1 MLSTLTAEF
10 RKLTTIRSTYIIS
23 ILAIVLS
30 AFFSFYLSGFKVQA
44 NDALDPFHLQG
55 EITGTFGI
63 LPLFGAL
70 VAILLIAHEYRY
82 NTIMYTLT
90 SSNSRSK
97 VLLAKFVTVTIYSVV
112 FVALGTLLST
122 LAMYLGL
129 GIKDITL
136 VEQTVYWKDVIWQGL
151 FYAWGYGIV
160 GLLLGFLF
168 RHVVGSIATLFLFP
182 STVEPLL
189 GLLLKDNA
197 QYLPFTALTSVNT
210 AGPHL
215 SPGKAALV
223 FGIYLAVGWIIAWVL
238 FVRRDAN

>member
-1 MLSTLTAEF
+1 MLSTLKAEF
-10 RKLTTIRSTYIIS
+10 RKLLTIRSTYIIS
-23 ILAIVLS
+23 ILAILLS

-44 NDALDPFHLQG
+44 NDALNPFHLQG
-55 EITGTFGI
+55 EIIGTIGI

-97 VLLAKFVTVTIYSVV
+97 VLLAKFVTVTIYSVT
-112 FVALGTLLST
+112 FVAVGTVFST

-129 GIKDITL
+129 GIKDISL
-136 VEQTVYWKDVIWQGL
+136 VDQTVYWKDIIWQGL
-151 FYAWGYGIV
+151 FYAWGYGIA

-189 GLLLKDNA
+189 GLLLKENA
-197 QYLPFTALTSVNT
+197 KYLPFTSLNYLNNP
-210 AGPHL
+210 GPL
-215 SPGKAALV
+215 SPGKAAQV
-223 FGIYLAVGWIIAWVL
+223 FGVYLLVGWIVAWIL
-238 FVRRDAN
+238 FKRRDAN

>member
-1 MLSTLTAEF
+1 MFATLSAEF
-10 RKLTTIRSTYIIS
+10 RKLLTVRSTYFIS
-23 ILAIVLS
+23 ILAILLS
-30 AFFSFYLSGFKVQA
+30 AFFSFYLSGFRA
-44 NDALDPFHLQG
+44 TGEDGLNPFHLMG
-55 EITGTFGI
+55 EINGTIGI

-97 VLLAKFVTVTIYSVV
+97 VLLAKFIVVTVYSVS
-112 FVALGTLLST
+112 FVLVGVVLST

-129 GIKDITL
+129 SIKNITL
-136 VEQTVYWKDVIWQGL
+136 VDQIVYWKDVLWQGL
-151 FYAWGYGIV
+151 FYAWGYGIT

-189 GLLLKDNA
+189 GLLLKENA
-197 QYLPFTALTSVNT
+197 KYLPFTSLGYLNNP
-210 AGPHL
+210 GPL
-215 SPGKAALV
+215 SAGKAALV
-223 FGIYLAVGWIIAWVL
+223 FGAYLAVGWIIAWIL